1 MLKIITFTNVNNSNS
16 KTNDNSFFYPT
27 VLPSSMSDVAME
39 PVSTTFPPL
48 SSGGSHSQ
56 HPPSSEDGLGY
67 SRHYAQRI
75 RDLGKTSKESWIKR
89 LWNHMFGN
97 IRDPVERAG
106 GDTGFPEVS
115 SPDDPSQ
122 PHRNSGERRTHQ
134 KSHPETTAPKEV
146 RFKEPEGLKSR
157 DGSTGGSREDS
168 HSAPPSKSR
177 PYSAHEKALE
187 HLPVQLLN
195 SPYLPPKDR
204 MVFYHS
210 LKSRDAPSSG
220 VKSRYMNPMSKSMTA
235 LGSPSASNARSEGVQ
250 FNPHRQSHPYLTQLA
265 REGTSVGPPRARV
278 TRDASVIQLEKR
290 AKTLSDRAIKV
301 SFLLI

>member
-1 MLKIITFTNVNNSNS
+1 MIIISIITINNNNNNNDNNTIMLKIITFTNVNNSNS

-122 PHRNSGERRTHQ
+122 PHRNSGERRNHH
-134 KSHPETTAPKEV
+134 KSHPESAAPKEV

-157 DGSTGGSREDS
+157 DGSTGGSR
-168 HSAPPSKSR
+168 
-177 PYSAHEKALE
+177 
-187 HLPVQLLN
+187 
-195 SPYLPPKDR
+195 
-204 MVFYHS
+204 
-210 LKSRDAPSSG
+210 
-220 VKSRYMNPMSKSMTA
+220 
-235 LGSPSASNARSEGVQ
+235 
-250 FNPHRQSHPYLTQLA
+250 
-265 REGTSVGPPRARV
+265 
-278 TRDASVIQLEKR
+278 
-290 AKTLSDRAIKV
+290 
-301 SFLLI
+301 